1 MRISDWSSD
10 VCSSDLLRVNLK
22 GVFLCGQAAAR
33 QMVKQGA
40 RADGMAGAIVNM
52 SSVNAVL
59 AIPSITPYCVAKG
72 GVNQLTKVMALALAD
87 KGIRV
92 NAVGPG
98 SITTELER
106 AVTADTAAWARPL
119 TDRKSVVWGKRG

>member
-1 MRISDWSSD
+1 
-10 VCSSDLLRVNLK
+10 
-22 GVFLCGQAAAR
+22 
-33 QMVKQGA
+33 
-40 RADGMAGAIVNM
+40 MAGAIVNM

-72 GVNQLTKVMALALAD
+72 GVNQLTTVMALALAN

-98 SITTELER
+98 SINPEMVR
-106 AVTADTAAWARPL
+106 AVTADPAAWSRLMSRTPIRRLSEPEETGHIALIIAPSQDSSIPDNTTYSAGGQTRLHSTMPQQPP
-119 TDRKSVVWGKRG
+119 